1 MFSSRLYCL
10 LLLAVTAVASPV
22 VESRAD
28 VTASLP
34 LTLQRNVTGGQE
46 MVSAGRQ
53 RAQALR
59 AYGHGKGHRPADVPV
74 ANRDVIYTA
83 TVAVGSAGQTC
94 DSNTWVGAAKP
105 YIPSNT
111 SQNTGKPVG
120 VAYGSGYFVGEE
132 YIDRVTLSK
141 QLVINKQSIGDAEIS
156 NGIAPFDGILGRCQ
170 SAGILTCSPGSLL
183 LNRTEEIPTVTDN
196 LYSQGTIPRPA
207 LGVYFAP
214 AASDSPGGALTFGGA
229 DSSLPKTTTSP
240 ASAYWGYDQ
249 SITYGGKQILAKTA
263 GIADTGTTLIY
274 LPTDAYRAYMA
285 STGAV
290 EDQQTG
296 LLRVTAE
303 QFENMQSLT
312 FTVSGL
318 WPRSRNAEIGGT
330 PDGYYL
336 IVANIGSNSG
346 QGLDFINGYA
356 FLERYY
362 SYYDTKDSKMGFAT
376 TKYTNAVVNSQ
387 A

>member
-10 LLLAVTAVASPV
+10 LLLAVTVVASPV
-22 VESRAD
+22 VEPRAD

-53 RAQALR
+53 RAQVLR
-59 AYGHGKGHRPADVPV
+59 AYGHGHGKVDLIV
-74 ANRDVIYTA
+74 DT
-83 TVAVGSAGQTC
+83 GS
-94 DSNTWVGAAKP
+94 SNTWVGAAKP
-105 YIPSNT
+105 YTPSDT

-132 YIDRVTLSK
+132 FIDRVTLSK
-141 QLVINKQSIGDAEIS
+141 QLVIDKQSIGVAEIS
-156 NGIAPFDGILGRCQ
+156 NGIAPFDGILGV
-170 SAGILTCSPGSLL
+170 GPIDLTAGSLL

-196 LYSQGTIPRPA
+196 LYSQGTIARPA

-229 DSSLPKTTTSP
+229 DSSLYTGQLQKFPKTTTSP

-249 SITYGGKQILAKTA
+249 SVTYGGKQILAKTA

-274 LPTDAYRAYMA
+274 LPTDAYRAYTA

-312 FTVSGL
+312 FTVSGEDFALIPDAQL

-330 PDGYYL
+330 PGGYYL

-376 TKYTNAVVNSQ
+376 TKYTTAVVNSQ
-387 A
+387 P

>member
-1 MFSSRLYCL
+1 MFSSRLSCL
-10 LLLAVTAVASPV
+10 LLLAVTVVASPV
-22 VESRAD
+22 VEPRAD
-28 VTASLP
+28 VTSLP
-34 LTLQRNVTGGQE
+34 LTLQRNVTG
-46 MVSAGRQ
+46 VN
-53 RAQALR
+53 LIV
-59 AYGHGKGHRPADVPV
+59 D
-74 ANRDVIYTA
+74 T
-83 TVAVGSAGQTC
+83 GS
-94 DSNTWVGAAKP
+94 SNTWVGAAKP
-105 YIPSNT
+105 YTPSDT

-132 YIDRVTLSK
+132 YTDRVTLSK

-156 NGIAPFDGILGRCQ
+156 NGIAPFDGILGV
-170 SAGILTCSPGSLL
+170 GPVDLTAGSLL

-229 DSSLPKTTTSP
+229 DSSLYTGHLQKFPKTTTSP

-290 EDQQTG
+290 EDQHTG
-296 LLRVTAE
+296 LLR
-303 QFENMQSLT
+303 MQLLLRA
-312 FTVSGL
+312 VSNKRSWDTLQEDFALIPDAQL

-376 TKYTNAVVNSQ
+376 TKYTTAVVNSQ
-387 A
+387 T